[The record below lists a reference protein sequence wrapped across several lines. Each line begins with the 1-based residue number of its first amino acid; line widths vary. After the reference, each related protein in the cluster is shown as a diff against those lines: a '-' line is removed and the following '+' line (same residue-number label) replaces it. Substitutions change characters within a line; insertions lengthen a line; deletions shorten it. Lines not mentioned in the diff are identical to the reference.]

1 MPQLAMTPEQGHTP
15 RDGTRDGL
23 HPWGGATPSEAANL
37 KSKELSLMC
46 KLGGEKESLHRKAM
60 PMRRF
65 LFHGRSHGPGLTCPP
80 ESWPLL
86 SFTHQPSCLLTLYC
100 DQLILTLTVDPS
112 LNSEDDNFAPL
123 SLSQGASQKQ
133 PRETEGLRETEVHR
147 RSLL

>member
-1 MPQLAMTPEQGHTP
+1 MPI
-15 RDGTRDGL
+15 
-23 HPWGGATPSEAANL
+23 
-37 KSKELSLMC
+37 
-46 KLGGEKESLHRKAM
+46 
-60 PMRRF
+60 RRF

-123 SLSQGASQKQ
+123 SLSQGGI
-133 PRETEGLRETEVHR
+133 PETTQRDRGAQRDRGT
-147 RSLL
+147 